1 MTTVRVLLLLL
12 ASTAV
17 GVFGLVRPPSAAA
30 AEPAA
35 FVTVTLTS
43 LTPALPKRGGTVTL
57 EGEVT
62 NISGTPVSNLQAIL
76 WRASDPLS
84 TAESIDRA
92 LASEA
97 DDPIG
102 RRLFERNYQ
111 NIPSEAERTLAPGAS
126 TRFSLTTEVANLD
139 LPRADGVYLFGVHV
153 RGRTVDDPGR
163 DQTLGRARTFLPL
176 VDSRPATPLRMT
188 TVVVLSSRPSQLR
201 RGVLADD
208 HVADEVHAG
217 GRLDQLLTAAGRPGT
232 SFAVDPELVQEL
244 ETMRNGYQVQSG
256 DGATAT
262 GRGQGDADRW
272 LTRLRQLLAGDADA
286 FRLLYGSPDLSAL
299 VHGQQAEVLAD
310 VVAAGKRVE
319 LTASLPLLVIPAD
332 GYADQATVQ
341 AAEQLDPKAIL
352 LSEASA
358 DAAYPLLTGLGTAPV
373 VRYGNTSF
381 GGGGPGPE
389 PRSTPVQLRQR
400 ALADT
405 WVETT
410 SVPPGVARGRVRMVT
425 SVQELTG
432 EDAGVEAPWV
442 TDSTLSQL
450 LKGKPEA
457 WDHTYTYPDVARGH
471 ELTAAQLAALGALER
486 DEATYADL
494 LANGEQAKVEGN
506 AAVARAASAA
516 WRGQDEAMRTF
527 LAPQQAALDAV
538 LDDGLRISSN
548 PKVSTVAREGVEFPI
563 TVRNQLPVVPGDLSA
578 NTVRVKL
585 VFVSANP
592 QRLTI
597 APISPDPL
605 AATDA
610 VTENA
615 KVRARANGTVQVRA
629 QLQTLSGKPVG
640 KPQTIDVR
648 VTQNGTTGWA
658 VAGAALVVFVVSTGL
673 RIRRVGRTR
682 AAEAAAGP
690 AAQPP
695 SALTSAPPGRDGPH
709 DPDPHDQNPHDPDPH
724 DQDRGHRA

>member
-1 MTTVRVLLLLL
+1 MTTARVLLLLL

-17 GVFGLVRPPSAAA
+17 GVLGLVRPTSAHADEPQALVSVTLQTVTPSV
-30 AEPAA
+30 PTRDGT
-35 FVTVTLTS
+35 VTVTG
-43 LTPALPKRGGTVTL
+43 R
-57 EGEVT
+57 VT
-62 NISGTPVSNLQAIL
+62 NTSGQRLYRLQAIL
-76 WRASDPLS
+76 WRNQAPISNQDGLDQALGSESNVPVGARLTSVYQDLYQPADPYLEPEASADFTL
-84 TAESIDRA
+84 TAR
-92 LASEA
+92 
-97 DDPIG
+97 
-102 RRLFERNYQ
+102 
-111 NIPSEAERTLAPGAS
+111 
-126 TRFSLTTEVANLD
+126 VAVLE
-139 LPRADGVYLFGVHV
+139 LPPTDAVYLIGVHV
-153 RGRTVDDPGR
+153 LQDGNPVAV
-163 DQTLGRARTFLPL
+163 GRARTFLPL
-176 VDSRPATPLRMT
+176 ADAPPATPLRMT
-188 TVVVLSSRPSQLR
+188 SVVVLSSRPSQLR
-201 RGVLADD
+201 RGVLGDD
-208 HVADEVHAG
+208 HLAAEVHAG

-232 SFAVDPELVQEL
+232 SFAVDPALVQEL
-244 ETMRNGYQVQSG
+244 DTMRDGYQVQSG

-272 LTRLRQLLAGDADA
+272 LTRLRQLLDGDADA

-299 VHGQQAEVLAD
+299 VHDRQTKVLAD
-310 VVAAGKRVE
+310 VVAAGERVA
-319 LTASLPLLVIPAD
+319 LTSSLPLLVIPAD

-352 LSEASA
+352 LSEASV
-358 DAAYPLLTGLGTAPV
+358 DAAYPLLAGLGGAAPV
-373 VRYGNTSF
+373 VRYGSASF

-389 PRSTPVQLRQR
+389 PRSTPVQLRQL

-405 WVETT
+405 WVETA
-410 SVPPGVARGRVRMVT
+410 SVPPGAARGRVRLVT

-432 EDAGVEAPWV
+432 QDAGVDAPWV
-442 TDSTLSQL
+442 TESTLSQL

-457 WDHTYTYPDVARGH
+457 WDHTYTYPDVARAR
-471 ELTAAQLAALGALER
+471 ELTAGQLAALRVLER

-494 LANGEQAKVEGN
+494 LANGDQAKVAGN

-516 WRGQDEAMRTF
+516 WRGQDESMRTF
-527 LAPQQAALDAV
+527 LAPQQSALDAV

-563 TVRNQLPVVPGDLSA
+563 TVRNELPVVPGDLLA
-578 NTVRVKL
+578 NAVRVKL

-597 APISPDPL
+597 APISTDPL
-605 AATDA
+605 AANDA

-682 AAEAAAGP
+682 AAEAAARP

-695 SALTSAPPGRDGPH
+695 SALTSAPPVDAPGLDGPH
-709 DPDPHDQNPHDPDPH
+709 DPEPHDPDPHDPDPH